1 MQNAESVS
9 QLSLFKA
16 QEPPAVE
23 QACPERIRRVSSSVR
38 AKPSEKWAF
47 RVELPQVREPQTNA
61 AGIAIPAR
69 TPESIAEQ
77 CADLATSAQE
87 AFVAFDLNSKN
98 NIIDRRL
105 VTLGILDSSLVHPR
119 EVFRGA
125 ILNNAAAIVVAHNH
139 PSGDPTPSAEDV
151 RITRQLLEAGKIL
164 GISVLDHVVIGR
176 PAPDRRQSH
185 VSLREA
191 GLIDFTPK

>member
-1 MQNAESVS
+1 MQTTESVS

-23 QACPERIRRVSSSVR
+23 QVVR
-38 AKPSEKWAF
+38 KPRARPAHAWAF
-47 RVELPQVREPQTNA
+47 RVEFPQVREPMTNA
-61 AGIAIPAR
+61 AGLAVAAR
-69 TPESIAEQ
+69 TPECIADQ

-125 ILNNAAAIVVAHNH
+125 LLNNAAAIVVAHNH

-151 RITRQLLEAGKIL
+151 RITRQLVQAGQVL
-164 GISVLDHVVIGR
+164 GIKVLDHVVIGR
-176 PAPDRRQSH
+176 PSPDRAKGH
-185 VSLREA
+185 CSLREA
-191 GLIDFTPK
+191 GLIEFA